1 MQKFII
7 KSTDM
12 YSEKTFEKV
21 LGSKET
27 KNNYILY
34 KYESKLGKC
43 EIIKTEDSINIRRFG
58 ESETYLE
65 IFLNK
70 YSDFI
75 YKTDLLNKVFKVYG
89 TKIFYDKDKRTLNF
103 SYKIFEDKILLNEIE
118 IFIREF

>member
-21 LGSKET
+21 LGSKEI

-103 SYKIFEDKILLNEIE
+103 SYKIFEDEILLNEIE

>member
-21 LGSKET
+21 LGSKEI